1 MIYHNCCQNF
11 KLNKS
16 FLKIPKFFIHFRDNF
31 AKQLLSA
38 STSDKSNRKGSTIMT
53 AHLLD
58 GKVVTAGQAHKIAS
72 PLPLSTKQEP
82 PIPLSQLTQMP
93 VLIFLYCIESN
104 IN

>member
-1 MIYHNCCQNF
+1 
-11 KLNKS
+11 
-16 FLKIPKFFIHFRDNF
+16 
-31 AKQLLSA
+31 
-38 STSDKSNRKGSTIMT
+38 MT